1 MSDRLAGRVALVT
14 GGGSG
19 IGRAAVLRFAAEG
32 VKVLIADRDQDAA
45 QTVSKELGPEA
56 CAVVVGGVS
65 LAADAERMTNAALEK
80 FGRFDI
86 LVNNAGLSMSGSV
99 VDMPEADWRR
109 VFDVNL
115 TSMFLMCK
123 YAIPAMTRGGGGNI
137 VNTGS
142 GLGVIIGPGG
152 KAAYSTSKAGVIH
165 LTKCLA
171 IDHAAAGIRVN
182 CVCPGPVESPM
193 FLRNPAE
200 LRERL
205 AQSRPLR
212 RLGRAEEIA
221 NAMLFFASDESSY
234 ITGHALMV
242 DGGGSI
248 V

>member
-1 MSDRLAGRVALVT
+1 MTDRLAGQVALIT

-32 VKVLIADRDQDAA
+32 AKVLIADRDRAA
-45 QTVSKELGPEA
+45 AESVMMEVPGTA
-56 CAVVVGGVS
+56 IAVGDVS
-65 LAADAERMTNAALEK
+65 LAADAEAMTKAALDQ
-80 FGRFDI
+80 FGRLDI
-86 LVNNAGLSMSGSV
+86 LVNNAGMSFTASV
-99 VDMPEADWRR
+99 LDMAEADWRR

-123 YAIPAMTRGGGGNI
+123 FAIPAMARTGGGRI

-142 GLGVIIGPGG
+142 GLGVVIGPGG
-152 KAAYSTSKAGVIH
+152 KAAYSTSKAAVVH
-165 LTKCLA
+165 FTKCLA
-171 IDHAAAGIRVN
+171 VDHAAAGIRVN

-205 AQSRPLR
+205 AQIRPLR
-212 RLGRAEEIA
+212 RIGKAEEIA
-221 NAMLFFASDESSY
+221 NAMLFLASEESSY

>member
-1 MSDRLAGRVALVT
+1 MADRLAGRVAIIT

-19 IGRAAVLRFAAEG
+19 IGRAAVLRFASEG
-32 VKVLIADRDQDAA
+32 ASVVIADRDRAA
-45 QTVSKELGPEA
+45 AEAVLGEVPGAAVAVGDVSQ
-56 CAVVVGGVS
+56 
-65 LAADAERMTNAALEK
+65 AADAQAITQAALDR
-80 FGRFDI
+80 FGRLDI
-86 LVNNAGLSMSGSV
+86 LVNNAGMSFTAKIT
-99 VDMPEADWRR
+99 DMAEADWKR

-123 YAIPAMTRGGGGNI
+123 FAIPAMARNGGGRI

-142 GLGVIIGPGG
+142 GLGVVIGPGG
-152 KAAYSTSKAGVIH
+152 KAAYSTSKAAVIH
-165 LTKCLA
+165 FTKCLA
-171 IDHAAAGIRVN
+171 VDHAAEGIRVN

-205 AQSRPLR
+205 AQGRPLR
-212 RLGRAEEIA
+212 RLGQAEEIA
-221 NAMLFFASDESSY
+221 NAMLFFASEESSFV
-234 ITGHALMV
+234 TGHAMMV